1 MGGVCYILGI
11 MPRLLGITFGLA
23 AALILLT
30 GCRWGPFAAATPTQP
45 APTNEAAPPALP
57 TFTVEPA
64 IVPTP
69 SPLPAPENTPAA
81 LPHSTLFEVAWEDRS
96 LFAADLISSEQ
107 WALAELPGATVYHIE
122 VEIDESLTEL
132 RGRQQF
138 LYTNRTATSLDHLYL
153 RLFPQLFGGSAAAS
167 DILVNGQPTTPSL
180 SLRDSALSVP
190 LNPPLL
196 PGEQVVVSLNFA
208 VTIPTTPEGNY
219 GAFATIDNIMALA
232 HFYPMVSV
240 YNHEGWN
247 IEIAPP
253 AGDVVFAE
261 ASFYLVRITAP
272 ADLMLIT
279 SGITREQQI
288 IGSQQVVTVTAGP
301 ARDFYLAGS
310 PDFIMI
316 SGVSGETI
324 VNSYTLPQYEER
336 GRAALEYTLY
346 ALDLFGSLFGLYPY
360 TELDL
365 ASTPNQALGI
375 EYPGVFVNT
384 LNLYNSQERFDAY
397 MESTTVHE
405 TAHQWFYN
413 IVGNDQLDEPWLDEA
428 MAQYATYLYF
438 LDRYGADGAQA
449 YYDSFTFRWS
459 RGAGNEDIPIGL
471 PVADYTLAEY
481 SAIVYGR
488 GPLFLITLQE
498 EMGTASFADF
508 LQQYYRTYQ
517 WGVATSTGFQALA
530 EQHCSCDLTTLFEV
544 WVYP

>member
-1 MGGVCYILGI
+1 
-11 MPRLLGITFGLA
+11 MPRFLLIIFGLV

-45 APTNEAAPPALP
+45 APTNHSTPSALP

-64 IVPTP
+64 AVSTP
-69 SPLPAPENTPAA
+69 SALPAPESTPAV
-81 LPHSTLFEVAWEDRS
+81 LPYSTLFEVAWEDRS

-107 WALAELPGATVYHIE
+107 WALAKLPGATVYHIE

-132 RGRQQF
+132 HGRQQF
-138 LYTNRTATSLDHLYL
+138 LYTNRTSTSLDHLYL
-153 RLFPQLFGGSAAAS
+153 RLFPQLFGGTAAAS
-167 DILVNGQPTTPSL
+167 DILVNGQPAMPTL
-180 SLRDSALSVP
+180 SLRGSALSIP
-190 LNPPLL
+190 LSPPLR
-196 PGEQVVVSLNFA
+196 PGEQVVVSLTFA
-208 VTIPTTPEGNY
+208 ITIPTTPEGNY

-240 YNHEGWN
+240 YNEAGWN

-272 ADLMLIT
+272 ADLVLIT
-279 SGITREQQI
+279 SGITREQQTT
-288 IGSQQVVTVTAGP
+288 GSQQTVTVTAGP

-310 PDFIMI
+310 PDFITI
-316 SGVSGETI
+316 SGISGETI

-336 GRAALEYTLY
+336 GRAALDYTLY
-346 ALDLFGSLFGLYPY
+346 ALELFGRLFGPYPY

-384 LNLYNSQERFDAY
+384 LNLYNSQERFELY

-459 RGAGNEDIPIGL
+459 RGAGNADIPIGL
-471 PVADYTLAEY
+471 PVGDYTLAEY

-498 EMGTASFADF
+498 EMGVDTFATF
-508 LQQYYRTYQ
+508 LPQYYRTYQ
-517 WGVATSTGFQALA
+517 WGVATSTGFQFLA
-530 EQHCSCDLTTLFEV
+530 EQHCTCDLTTLFEA